1 MNDICAK
8 IEGKISEFLQDMQS
22 NVKNGNK
29 AVGRRARKSSLEIE
43 KMLKEYRKLS
53 VQEESK

>member
-1 MNDICAK
+1 MKDICAK

-22 NVKNGNK
+22 NVNNGNK
-29 AVGRRARKSSLEIE
+29 AAGRRARKSSLEIE

-53 VQEESK
+53 IQEESK